1 MTKFSQKIH
10 FHVTVDSAEW
20 LGYILY
26 GLKFIWQGDREHEK
40 TSGFA
45 VCTRAVRLYADWRRS
60 RRCRIANA
68 AYAAGNYAFS
78 TKPTRRG
85 YQLSGKTWQIDS
97 CEVFPCRLIEE
108 KDIWELIFTPSDDSS
123 RWICA
128 VDLSAG
134 KIITPLFNGSMWKA
148 ANDQLLLETGGRY
161 QLCDLNCSLT
171 DVSIPHTGHV
181 LAVDDQGYVL
191 CQYPVP
197 RTVRIDSGTMND
209 IFYQYTLLGPDFTVL
224 QDGIDQYYNV
234 GQYDY
239 SYDSELFYNDLAAVR
254 VGASDWYLPD
264 GGPWPRLYFNS
275 KYMFIDRSGKIV
287 SNARYDEV
295 SNENDR
301 WFGCHGTTEYLLDS
315 NGNEREQA
323 NYCYVPSTWAE
334 NIVEQAEKDG
344 LRLSYHTPYRL
355 NIHRDEFCKLAW
367 QTIQTVN
374 SNINLPEP
382 AQPFSDCD
390 EDIVRQIAAL
400 GIVTGYEDGTFQ
412 PTRELS
418 RQEAAVILQRLYT
431 VLYGKIEAS
440 PTLYAD
446 NGSIGAWAKDSVYA
460 MRQTGI
466 MQGVGANR
474 FDPKNGYTCEQSI
487 ITMLRMTQKA

>member
-1 MTKFSQKIH
+1 MKKRMVLLSALVLCGCMLIGAGAADAASQTQLTQQAITH
-10 FHVTVDSAEW
+10 FQQSPPEEDTSS
-20 LGYILY
+20 LGY
-26 GLKFIWQGDREHEK
+26 
-40 TSGFA
+40 
-45 VCTRAVRLYADWRRS
+45 
-60 RRCRIANA
+60 
-68 AYAAGNYAFS
+68 
-78 TKPTRRG
+78 PTW
-85 YQLSGKTWQIDS
+85 KTWQIDS

-108 KDIWELIFTPSDDSS
+108 KDIWELIFTPSDYSS

-134 KIITPLFNGSMWKA
+134 KSITPLFNGSMWKA
-148 ANDQLLLETGGRY
+148 ADDQLLLETGGTY
-161 QLCDLNCSLT
+161 QLCDLNGSLT

-197 RTVRIDSGTMND
+197 RTVRTDSGTMND
-209 IFYQYTLLGPDFTVL
+209 TFCQYTLLGPDFTVL

-239 SYDSELFYNDLAAVR
+239 SGDSELFYNDLVAVR
-254 VGASDWYLPD
+254 VGATDWYLPD

-275 KYMFIDRSGKIV
+275 KYMFIDRSGKTV
-287 SNARYDEV
+287 SSRRYDEV
-295 SNENDR
+295 SHENDR

-374 SNINLPEP
+374 PNINLSEP

-446 NGSIGAWAKDSVYA
+446 NGSIGVWAKDSVYA

>member
-1 MTKFSQKIH
+1 MTDIVRILPTLKILSRKVFENH
-10 FHVTVDSAEW
+10 
-20 LGYILY
+20 
-26 GLKFIWQGDREHEK
+26 
-40 TSGFA
+40 
-45 VCTRAVRLYADWRRS
+45 LYA
-60 RRCRIANA
+60 
-68 AYAAGNYAFS
+68 YAVVAVQDDFS
-78 TKPTRRG
+78 V
-85 YQLSGKTWQIDS
+85 LLDNID
-97 CEVFPCRLIEE
+97 E
-108 KDIWELIFTPSDDSS
+108 
-123 RWICA
+123 
-128 VDLSAG
+128 
-134 KIITPLFNGSMWKA
+134 
-148 ANDQLLLETGGRY
+148 
-161 QLCDLNCSLT
+161 
-171 DVSIPHTGHV
+171 
-181 LAVDDQGYVL
+181 
-191 CQYPVP
+191 
-197 RTVRIDSGTMND
+197 
-209 IFYQYTLLGPDFTVL
+209 
-224 QDGIDQYYNV
+224 YYNV

-239 SYDSELFYNDLAAVR
+239 SGDSELFYNDLVAVR
-254 VGASDWYLPD
+254 VGVTDWYLPD

-275 KYMFIDRSGKIV
+275 KYMFIDRSGKTV
-287 SNARYDEV
+287 SSRRYDEV
-295 SNENDR
+295 SHENDR

-374 SNINLPEP
+374 PNINLSEP

-431 VLYGKIEAS
+431 VLYGKIEVS

-446 NGSIGAWAKDSVYA
+446 NGSIGVWAKNSVYA

>member
-1 MTKFSQKIH
+1 MKYIPNTPEGTRDRLFGECMERRIVQSQLTRVFRQRGYTEIMTPEMEYYDVF
-10 FHVTVDSAEW
+10 T
-20 LGYILY
+20 L
-26 GLKFIWQGDREHEK
+26 
-40 TSGFA
+40 
-45 VCTRAVRLYADWRRS
+45 
-60 RRCRIANA
+60 
-68 AYAAGNYAFS
+68 AGNNIPQENL
-78 TKPTRRG
+78 TK
-85 YQLSGKTWQIDS
+85 
-97 CEVFPCRLIEE
+97 V
-108 KDIWELIFTPSDDSS
+108 
-123 RWICA
+123 
-128 VDLSAG
+128 
-134 KIITPLFNGSMWKA
+134 
-148 ANDQLLLETGGRY
+148 
-161 QLCDLNCSLT
+161 
-171 DVSIPHTGHV
+171 
-181 LAVDDQGYVL
+181 
-191 CQYPVP
+191 
-197 RTVRIDSGTMND
+197 
-209 IFYQYTLLGPDFTVL
+209 
-224 QDGIDQYYNV
+224 
-234 GQYDY
+234 
-239 SYDSELFYNDLAAVR
+239 
-254 VGASDWYLPD
+254 
-264 GGPWPRLYFNS
+264 
-275 KYMFIDRSGKIV
+275 IDRSGKIV

-355 NIHRDEFCKLAW
+355 NIHRDEFCELVW

-374 SNINLPEP
+374 PNINLPEP

-390 EDIVRQIAAL
+390 EDIVRQIASL

-431 VLYGKIEAS
+431 VLYGNIEVS

-446 NGSIGAWAKDSVYA
+446 NGSIGVWAKDSVYA
-460 MRQTGI
+460 MRHTGI

>member
-1 MTKFSQKIH
+1 MKKRVVLLSALVLCGCMLIGAGAADAASPTQLTRQAITH
-10 FHVTVDSAEW
+10 FQQSPPEEDTSYP
-20 LGYILY
+20 GY
-26 GLKFIWQGDREHEK
+26 
-40 TSGFA
+40 
-45 VCTRAVRLYADWRRS
+45 
-60 RRCRIANA
+60 
-68 AYAAGNYAFS
+68 
-78 TKPTRRG
+78 PTW
-85 YQLSGKTWQIDS
+85 KTWQIDS

-108 KDIWELIFTPSDDSS
+108 KDIWELIFTPSDDRS

-134 KIITPLFNGSMWKA
+134 KIITPLFNGSMGKA
-148 ANDQLLLETGGRY
+148 ADDQLLLETGGRY
-161 QLCDLNCSLT
+161 QLCDLNGGLT
-171 DVSIPHTGHV
+171 DVSIPHAGHV

-191 CQYPVP
+191 CQYPVT
-197 RTVRIDSGTMND
+197 RTVRTDSGTMNYT
-209 IFYQYTLLGPDFTVL
+209 FCQYTLLGPDFTVL

-275 KYMFIDRSGKIV
+275 KYMFIDRSGKTV
-287 SNARYDEV
+287 SSRRYDEV
-295 SNENDR
+295 SHENDR

-374 SNINLPEP
+374 PNINLPEL

-446 NGSIGAWAKDSVYA
+446 NGSIGVWAKNSVYA

-474 FDPKNGYTCEQSI
+474 FDPKNGYTCEQALV
-487 ITMLRMTQKA
+487 TMLRMTQKA

>member
-1 MTKFSQKIH
+1 MKKRMVLLSVLVLCGCMLIGAGAADAASQTQLTQQAITH
-10 FHVTVDSAEW
+10 FQQSPPEEDTSYP
-20 LGYILY
+20 GY
-26 GLKFIWQGDREHEK
+26 
-40 TSGFA
+40 
-45 VCTRAVRLYADWRRS
+45 
-60 RRCRIANA
+60 
-68 AYAAGNYAFS
+68 
-78 TKPTRRG
+78 PTW
-85 YQLSGKTWQIDS
+85 KTWQIDS

-108 KDIWELIFTPSDDSS
+108 KDIWELIFTPSDYSS

-128 VDLSAG
+128 VNLSAG

-161 QLCDLNCSLT
+161 QLCDLNGSLT

-191 CQYPVP
+191 CQYPVT
-197 RTVRIDSGTMND
+197 RTVRTDSGTMPYT
-209 IFYQYTLLGPDFTVL
+209 FHQYTLLGLDFTVL

-239 SYDSELFYNDLAAVR
+239 SCDSELFYNGLVAVR
-254 VGASDWYLPD
+254 VGATDWYLPD

-275 KYMFIDRSGKIV
+275 KYMFIDHSGKTV
-287 SNARYDEV
+287 SSSRYDEV
-295 SNENDR
+295 SHENDR

-367 QTIQTVN
+367 QTIQTV
-374 SNINLPEP
+374 SPNINLSEP

-390 EDIVRQIAAL
+390 EDIVR
-400 GIVTGYEDGTFQ
+400 
-412 PTRELS
+412 
-418 RQEAAVILQRLYT
+418 
-431 VLYGKIEAS
+431 
-440 PTLYAD
+440 
-446 NGSIGAWAKDSVYA
+446 
-460 MRQTGI
+460 
-466 MQGVGANR
+466 
-474 FDPKNGYTCEQSI
+474 
-487 ITMLRMTQKA
+487 

>member
-1 MTKFSQKIH
+1 MKKRMVLLAALVLCGCMLIGAGAADAASQTQLTQQAITH
-10 FHVTVDSAEW
+10 FQQSPPEEDTSSP
-20 LGYILY
+20 GY
-26 GLKFIWQGDREHEK
+26 
-40 TSGFA
+40 
-45 VCTRAVRLYADWRRS
+45 
-60 RRCRIANA
+60 
-68 AYAAGNYAFS
+68 
-78 TKPTRRG
+78 PTW
-85 YQLSGKTWQIDS
+85 KTWQIDS

-108 KDIWELIFTPSDDSS
+108 QDIWELIFTPSDDRS

-161 QLCDLNCSLT
+161 QLCDLNGSLT

-191 CQYPVP
+191 CQYPVT
-197 RTVRIDSGTMND
+197 RTVRTDSGTMPYT
-209 IFYQYTLLGPDFTVL
+209 FHQYTLLGLDFTVL

-239 SYDSELFYNDLAAVR
+239 SCDSELFYNGLVAVR
-254 VGASDWYLPD
+254 VGATDWYLPD

-275 KYMFIDRSGKIV
+275 KYMFIDRSGKTV
-287 SNARYDEV
+287 SSSRYDEV
-295 SNENDR
+295 SHENDR

-355 NIHRDEFCKLAW
+355 NIHRDEFCKLAL
-367 QTIQTVN
+367 QTIQAAKPDK
-374 SNINLPEP
+374 ILPEP
-382 AQPFSDCD
+382 AAAFSDCD

-446 NGSIGAWAKDSVYA
+446 NGSIGVWAKDSVYA

>member
-1 MTKFSQKIH
+1 
-10 FHVTVDSAEW
+10 
-20 LGYILY
+20 
-26 GLKFIWQGDREHEK
+26 
-40 TSGFA
+40 
-45 VCTRAVRLYADWRRS
+45 
-60 RRCRIANA
+60 
-68 AYAAGNYAFS
+68 
-78 TKPTRRG
+78 
-85 YQLSGKTWQIDS
+85 
-97 CEVFPCRLIEE
+97 
-108 KDIWELIFTPSDDSS
+108 
-123 RWICA
+123 
-128 VDLSAG
+128 
-134 KIITPLFNGSMWKA
+134 
-148 ANDQLLLETGGRY
+148 
-161 QLCDLNCSLT
+161 
-171 DVSIPHTGHV
+171 
-181 LAVDDQGYVL
+181 
-191 CQYPVP
+191 
-197 RTVRIDSGTMND
+197 MND
-209 IFYQYTLLGPDFTVL
+209 TFYQYTLLGPNFTVL

-239 SYDSELFYNDLAAVR
+239 SYNSELFYNGLAAVR
-254 VGASDWYLPD
+254 VGATDWYLPD

-275 KYMFIDRSGKIV
+275 KYMFIDRSGKTV
-287 SNARYDEV
+287 SSSRYDEV
-295 SNENDR
+295 SHENDR

-355 NIHRDEFCKLAW
+355 NIHRDEFCELAW
-367 QTIQTVN
+367 KTIQTVN
-374 SNINLPEP
+374 PNINLPELT
-382 AQPFSDCD
+382 QSFSDCD

-431 VLYGKIEAS
+431 VLYGKIEVS
-440 PTLYAD
+440 PTPYAD

-474 FDPKNGYTCEQSI
+474 FEPKNGYTCEQSI

>member
-1 MTKFSQKIH
+1 MKKRMVLLSALVLCGYMLIGAGAADAASQTQLTRQAITH
-10 FHVTVDSAEW
+10 FQQSPPEEDTSYP
-20 LGYILY
+20 GY
-26 GLKFIWQGDREHEK
+26 
-40 TSGFA
+40 
-45 VCTRAVRLYADWRRS
+45 
-60 RRCRIANA
+60 
-68 AYAAGNYAFS
+68 
-78 TKPTRRG
+78 PTW
-85 YQLSGKTWQIDS
+85 KTWKIDS

-108 KDIWELIFTPSDDSS
+108 KDIWELIFTPSDDRS

-134 KIITPLFNGSMWKA
+134 KIVTPLFNGSMWKA

-161 QLCDLNCSLT
+161 QLCDLNGSLT

-191 CQYPVP
+191 CQYPVT
-197 RTVRIDSGTMND
+197 RTVRTDSGTMPYT
-209 IFYQYTLLGPDFTVL
+209 FHQYTLLGSDFSVL
-224 QDGIDQYYNV
+224 LDNIDEYYNV

-239 SYDSELFYNDLAAVR
+239 SCDSELFYNDLVAVR
-254 VGASDWYLPD
+254 VGATDWYLPD

-275 KYMFIDRSGKIV
+275 KYMFIDRSGKTV
-287 SNARYDEV
+287 S
-295 SNENDR
+295 
-301 WFGCHGTTEYLLDS
+301 S

-374 SNINLPEP
+374 PNINLPEP

-446 NGSIGAWAKDSVYA
+446 NGSIGVWAKDSVYA

-466 MQGVGANR
+466 MQGVEANR

>member
-1 MTKFSQKIH
+1 MKRICL
-10 FHVTVDSAEW
+10 VLSA
-20 LGYILY
+20 LALC
-26 GLKFIWQGDREHEK
+26 
-40 TSGFA
+40 
-45 VCTRAVRLYADWRRS
+45 CTMLIGAG
-60 RRCRIANA
+60 
-68 AYAAGNYAFS
+68 AAGTSSQMSLTQQAITHFQQSPPEEDTSYPGY
-78 TKPTRRG
+78 PTW
-85 YQLSGKTWQIDS
+85 KTWQIDS

-108 KDIWELIFTPSDDSS
+108 KDIWELIFTPSDDRS

-161 QLCDLNCSLT
+161 QLCDLNGSLT

-191 CQYPVP
+191 CQYPVT
-197 RTVRIDSGTMND
+197 RTLRTDSGTMPYT
-209 IFYQYTLLGPDFTVL
+209 FHQYTLLGPDFTVL

-239 SYDSELFYNDLAAVR
+239 SCDSELFYNGLVAVR
-254 VGASDWYLPD
+254 VGATDWYLPD

-275 KYMFIDRSGKIV
+275 KYMFIDRSGKTV
-287 SNARYDEV
+287 SSSRYDEV
-295 SNENDR
+295 SHENDR

-323 NYCYVPSTWAE
+323 NYCYFPSTWAE

-374 SNINLPEP
+374 PNINLPEL

-431 VLYGKIEAS
+431 VLYGNIEVS

-487 ITMLRMTQKA
+487 ITMLRMTEIKPMNN

>member
-1 MTKFSQKIH
+1 MKKRMVLLPALVLCGCMLIGAGAADAASQTQLTQQAITH
-10 FHVTVDSAEW
+10 FQQSPPEEDTSSP
-20 LGYILY
+20 GY
-26 GLKFIWQGDREHEK
+26 
-40 TSGFA
+40 
-45 VCTRAVRLYADWRRS
+45 
-60 RRCRIANA
+60 
-68 AYAAGNYAFS
+68 
-78 TKPTRRG
+78 PTW
-85 YQLSGKTWQIDS
+85 KTWQIDS

-161 QLCDLNCSLT
+161 QLCDLNGSLT
-171 DVSIPHTGHV
+171 DVSIPHAGHV

-191 CQYPVP
+191 CQHPVT
-197 RTVRIDSGTMND
+197 RTVRTDSGTMPYT
-209 IFYQYTLLGPDFTVL
+209 FHQYTLLGPDFTVL
-224 QDGIDQYYNV
+224 LDNIDEYYNV

-239 SYDSELFYNDLAAVR
+239 SCDSELFYNGLVAVR
-254 VGASDWYLPD
+254 VGATDWYLPD

-275 KYMFIDRSGKIV
+275 KYMFIDRSGKTV
-287 SNARYDEV
+287 SSSRYDEV

-315 NGNEREQA
+315 TGTEKTLSNNRYA
-323 NYCYVPSTWAE
+323 PRAWAAAM
-334 NIVEQAEKDG
+334 VEQAQKRG
-344 LRLSYHTPYRL
+344 IQLNSYMPYRL
-355 NIHRDEFCKLAW
+355 NIHRDEFCELAW

-374 SNINLPEP
+374 PNINLPEL
-382 AQPFSDCD
+382 AQSFSDCD

-446 NGSIGAWAKDSVYA
+446 NGSIGVWAKDSVYA
-460 MRQTGI
+460 MRKTGI

>member
-1 MTKFSQKIH
+1 MKKRMVLLSALVLCGCMLIGAGAADAASQTQLTQQAITH
-10 FHVTVDSAEW
+10 FQQSPPEEDTSSP
-20 LGYILY
+20 GY
-26 GLKFIWQGDREHEK
+26 
-40 TSGFA
+40 
-45 VCTRAVRLYADWRRS
+45 
-60 RRCRIANA
+60 
-68 AYAAGNYAFS
+68 
-78 TKPTRRG
+78 PTW
-85 YQLSGKTWQIDS
+85 KTWQIDS

-108 KDIWELIFTPSDDSS
+108 KDIWELIFTPSDYSS

-128 VDLSAG
+128 VNLSAG

-161 QLCDLNCSLT
+161 QLCDLNGSLT

-191 CQYPVP
+191 CQYPVT
-197 RTVRIDSGTMND
+197 RTVRTDSGTMPYT
-209 IFYQYTLLGPDFTVL
+209 FHQYTLLGPDFSVL
-224 QDGIDQYYNV
+224 LDNIDEYYNV

-239 SYDSELFYNDLAAVR
+239 SCDSELFYNGLVAVR
-254 VGASDWYLPD
+254 VGATDWYLSD

-287 SNARYDEV
+287 SNACYDEV

-355 NIHRDEFCKLAW
+355 NIHRDEFCELAW

-374 SNINLPEP
+374 PNINLPEP
-382 AQPFSDCD
+382 AQPFSACD
-390 EDIVRQIAAL
+390 EDIVRQIASL

-446 NGSIGAWAKDSVYA
+446 NGSIGVWAKDSVYA

>member
-1 MTKFSQKIH
+1 MKKRMVLLSALVLCGCMLIGAGAADAASQTQLTQQAITH
-10 FHVTVDSAEW
+10 FQQSPPEEDTSSP
-20 LGYILY
+20 GY
-26 GLKFIWQGDREHEK
+26 
-40 TSGFA
+40 
-45 VCTRAVRLYADWRRS
+45 
-60 RRCRIANA
+60 
-68 AYAAGNYAFS
+68 
-78 TKPTRRG
+78 PTW
-85 YQLSGKTWQIDS
+85 KTWQIDS

-128 VDLSAG
+128 VNLSAG

-161 QLCDLNCSLT
+161 QLCDLNGSLT

-191 CQYPVP
+191 CQYPVT
-197 RTVRIDSGTMND
+197 RTVRTDSGTMPYT
-209 IFYQYTLLGPDFTVL
+209 FHQYTLLGPDFSVL
-224 QDGIDQYYNV
+224 LDNIDEYYNV

-239 SYDSELFYNDLAAVR
+239 SCDSELFYNGLVAVR
-254 VGASDWYLPD
+254 VGATDWYLSD

-287 SNARYDEV
+287 SNACYDEV

-367 QTIQTVN
+367 QTIQTV
-374 SNINLPEP
+374 SPNINLSEP

-390 EDIVRQIAAL
+390 EDIVR
-400 GIVTGYEDGTFQ
+400 
-412 PTRELS
+412 
-418 RQEAAVILQRLYT
+418 
-431 VLYGKIEAS
+431 
-440 PTLYAD
+440 
-446 NGSIGAWAKDSVYA
+446 
-460 MRQTGI
+460 
-466 MQGVGANR
+466 
-474 FDPKNGYTCEQSI
+474 
-487 ITMLRMTQKA
+487 

>member
-1 MTKFSQKIH
+1 MKKRMVLLSIL
-10 FHVTVDSAEW
+10 V
-20 LGYILY
+20 LY
-26 GLKFIWQGDREHEK
+26 GCMLIGAGAADAASQTQLTQQTITHFQQSPPEED
-40 TSGFA
+40 TSYPG
-45 VCTRAVRLYADWRRS
+45 Y
-60 RRCRIANA
+60 
-68 AYAAGNYAFS
+68 
-78 TKPTRRG
+78 PTW
-85 YQLSGKTWQIDS
+85 KTWQIDS
-97 CEVFPCRLIEE
+97 CEVFPRRLIEE
-108 KDIWELIFTPSDDSS
+108 KDIWELIFTPSDDRS

-161 QLCDLNCSLT
+161 QLCDLNGSLI

-191 CQYPVP
+191 CQYPVT
-197 RTVRIDSGTMND
+197 RTVRTDSGTMPYT
-209 IFYQYTLLGPDFTVL
+209 FHQYTLLGPDFTVL

-275 KYMFIDRSGKIV
+275 KYMFIDHSGKTV
-287 SNARYDEV
+287 SSSRYDEV
-295 SNENDR
+295 SHENDR

-374 SNINLPEP
+374 SNINLPEL

-446 NGSIGAWAKDSVYA
+446 NGSIGVWAKDSVYA

-487 ITMLRMTQKA
+487 ITMLRMAQKA

>member
-1 MTKFSQKIH
+1 MKKRMVLLSIL
-10 FHVTVDSAEW
+10 V
-20 LGYILY
+20 LY
-26 GLKFIWQGDREHEK
+26 GCMLIGAGAADAASQTQLTQQAITHFQQSPPEED
-40 TSGFA
+40 TSYPG
-45 VCTRAVRLYADWRRS
+45 Y
-60 RRCRIANA
+60 
-68 AYAAGNYAFS
+68 
-78 TKPTRRG
+78 PTW
-85 YQLSGKTWQIDS
+85 KTWQIDS
-97 CEVFPCRLIEE
+97 CEVFPRRLIEE
-108 KDIWELIFTPSDDSS
+108 KDIWELIFTPSDDRS

-161 QLCDLNCSLT
+161 QLCDLNGSLI

-191 CQYPVP
+191 CQYPVT
-197 RTVRIDSGTMND
+197 RTVRTDSGTMPYT
-209 IFYQYTLLGPDFTVL
+209 FHQYTLLGPDFTVL

-275 KYMFIDRSGKIV
+275 KYMFIDHSGKTV
-287 SNARYDEV
+287 SSSRYDEV
-295 SNENDR
+295 SHENDR

-374 SNINLPEP
+374 SNINLPEL

-440 PTLYAD
+440 PTLYTD
-446 NGSIGAWAKDSVYA
+446 NGSIGVWAKDSVYA

>member
-1 MTKFSQKIH
+1 MKKRKVLLSALVLCGCMLIGAGAADAASQTQLTRQAITH
-10 FHVTVDSAEW
+10 FQQSPPEEDISYP
-20 LGYILY
+20 GY
-26 GLKFIWQGDREHEK
+26 
-40 TSGFA
+40 
-45 VCTRAVRLYADWRRS
+45 
-60 RRCRIANA
+60 
-68 AYAAGNYAFS
+68 
-78 TKPTRRG
+78 PTW
-85 YQLSGKTWQIDS
+85 KTWQIDS

-108 KDIWELIFTPSDDSS
+108 KDIWELIFTPSDDRS

-161 QLCDLNCSLT
+161 QLCDLNGSLT

-191 CQYPVP
+191 CQYPVT
-197 RTVRIDSGTMND
+197 RTVRTDSGTMPYT
-209 IFYQYTLLGPDFTVL
+209 FHQYTLLGPDFTVL
-224 QDGIDQYYNV
+224 QDGI
-234 GQYDY
+234 
-239 SYDSELFYNDLAAVR
+239 VR
-254 VGASDWYLPD
+254 VGATDWYLPD

-275 KYMFIDRSGKIV
+275 KYMFIDRSGKTV
-287 SNARYDEV
+287 SSSRYDEV
-295 SNENDR
+295 SHENDR

-374 SNINLPEP
+374 PNINLPEL

-446 NGSIGAWAKDSVYA
+446 NGSIGVCLCDE
-460 MRQTGI
+460 
-466 MQGVGANR
+466 ANR
-474 FDPKNGYTCEQSI
+474 YHAGRRSESI
-487 ITMLRMTQKA
+487 

>member
-1 MTKFSQKIH
+1 
-10 FHVTVDSAEW
+10 
-20 LGYILY
+20 
-26 GLKFIWQGDREHEK
+26 
-40 TSGFA
+40 
-45 VCTRAVRLYADWRRS
+45 
-60 RRCRIANA
+60 
-68 AYAAGNYAFS
+68 
-78 TKPTRRG
+78 
-85 YQLSGKTWQIDS
+85 
-97 CEVFPCRLIEE
+97 
-108 KDIWELIFTPSDDSS
+108 
-123 RWICA
+123 
-128 VDLSAG
+128 
-134 KIITPLFNGSMWKA
+134 MWKA

-161 QLCDLNCSLT
+161 QLCDLNGSLT

-197 RTVRIDSGTMND
+197 RTVRTDSGTMND

-374 SNINLPEP
+374 PNINLPEP

-390 EDIVRQIAAL
+390 EDIVRQIASL

-431 VLYGKIEAS
+431 VLYGKIEVS
-440 PTLYAD
+440 PMLYAD

-487 ITMLRMTQKA
+487 ITMLRMAQKA

>member
-1 MTKFSQKIH
+1 MKKRMVLLSIL
-10 FHVTVDSAEW
+10 V
-20 LGYILY
+20 LY
-26 GLKFIWQGDREHEK
+26 GCMLIGAGAADAASQTQLTQQAITHFQQSPPEED
-40 TSGFA
+40 TSYPG
-45 VCTRAVRLYADWRRS
+45 Y
-60 RRCRIANA
+60 
-68 AYAAGNYAFS
+68 
-78 TKPTRRG
+78 PTW
-85 YQLSGKTWQIDS
+85 KTWQIDS
-97 CEVFPCRLIEE
+97 CEVFPRRLIEE
-108 KDIWELIFTPSDDSS
+108 KDIWELIFTPSDDRS

-161 QLCDLNCSLT
+161 QLCDLNGSLI

-191 CQYPVP
+191 CQYPVT
-197 RTVRIDSGTMND
+197 RTVRTDSGTMPYT
-209 IFYQYTLLGPDFTVL
+209 FHQYTLLGPDFTVL

-275 KYMFIDRSGKIV
+275 KYMFIDHSGKTV
-287 SNARYDEV
+287 SSSRYDEV
-295 SNENDR
+295 SHENDR

-374 SNINLPEP
+374 SNINLPEL

-446 NGSIGAWAKDSVYA
+446 NGSIGVWAKDSVYA

-487 ITMLRMTQKA
+487 ITMLRMAQKA

>member
-1 MTKFSQKIH
+1 MKKRMVLLSALVLCGCMLIGAGAADAASQTQLTQQAITH
-10 FHVTVDSAEW
+10 FQQSPPEEDTSSP
-20 LGYILY
+20 GY
-26 GLKFIWQGDREHEK
+26 
-40 TSGFA
+40 
-45 VCTRAVRLYADWRRS
+45 
-60 RRCRIANA
+60 
-68 AYAAGNYAFS
+68 
-78 TKPTRRG
+78 PTW
-85 YQLSGKTWQIDS
+85 KTWQIDS
-97 CEVFPCRLIEE
+97 CEVFLCRLIEE

-128 VDLSAG
+128 VNLSAG

-161 QLCDLNCSLT
+161 QLCDLNGSLT

-181 LAVDDQGYVL
+181 LAVDDQRYVL
-191 CQYPVP
+191 CQYPVT
-197 RTVRIDSGTMND
+197 RTVRTDSGTMPYT
-209 IFYQYTLLGPDFTVL
+209 FHQYTLLGPDFSVL
-224 QDGIDQYYNV
+224 LDNIDEYYNV

-239 SYDSELFYNDLAAVR
+239 SCDSELFYNGLVAVR
-254 VGASDWYLPD
+254 VGATDWYLPD

-287 SNARYDEV
+287 SNACYDEV

-367 QTIQTVN
+367 QTIQTV
-374 SNINLPEP
+374 SPNINLSEP

-390 EDIVRQIAAL
+390 EDIVRQIASL

-446 NGSIGAWAKDSVYA
+446 NGSIGVWAKDSVYA

>member
-1 MTKFSQKIH
+1 MKKRMVLLSALVLCGCMLIGAGAADAASQTQLTHQAITH
-10 FHVTVDSAEW
+10 FQQSPPEEDTSYP
-20 LGYILY
+20 GY
-26 GLKFIWQGDREHEK
+26 
-40 TSGFA
+40 
-45 VCTRAVRLYADWRRS
+45 
-60 RRCRIANA
+60 
-68 AYAAGNYAFS
+68 
-78 TKPTRRG
+78 PTW
-85 YQLSGKTWQIDS
+85 KTWQIDS

-161 QLCDLNCSLT
+161 QLCDLNGSLT

-191 CQYPVP
+191 CQYPVT
-197 RTVRIDSGTMND
+197 RTVRTDSGTMPYT
-209 IFYQYTLLGPDFTVL
+209 FRQYTLLGSDFSVL
-224 QDGIDQYYNV
+224 LDNIDEYYNI

-239 SYDSELFYNDLAAVR
+239 SCDSELFYNDLVAVR
-254 VGASDWYLPD
+254 VGATDWYLPD

-275 KYMFIDRSGKIV
+275 KYMFIDRSGKTV
-287 SNARYDEV
+287 SSSRYDEV
-295 SNENDR
+295 SHENDR

-374 SNINLPEP
+374 PNINLPEP

-431 VLYGKIEAS
+431 VLYGNIEVS

>member
-1 MTKFSQKIH
+1 
-10 FHVTVDSAEW
+10 
-20 LGYILY
+20 
-26 GLKFIWQGDREHEK
+26 
-40 TSGFA
+40 
-45 VCTRAVRLYADWRRS
+45 
-60 RRCRIANA
+60 
-68 AYAAGNYAFS
+68 
-78 TKPTRRG
+78 
-85 YQLSGKTWQIDS
+85 
-97 CEVFPCRLIEE
+97 
-108 KDIWELIFTPSDDSS
+108 
-123 RWICA
+123 
-128 VDLSAG
+128 
-134 KIITPLFNGSMWKA
+134 MWKA

-161 QLCDLNCSLT
+161 QLCDLNGSLT
-171 DVSIPHTGHV
+171 DVSIPHAGHV
-181 LAVDDQGYVL
+181 LAVDNQGYVL
-191 CQYPVP
+191 CQYPVT
-197 RTVRIDSGTMND
+197 RTVRTDSGTMPYT
-209 IFYQYTLLGPDFTVL
+209 FHQYTLLGPDFTVL
-224 QDGIDQYYNV
+224 LDGIDQYYNV

-275 KYMFIDRSGKIV
+275 KYMFIDHSGKTV
-287 SNARYDEV
+287 SSSRYDEV
-295 SNENDR
+295 SHENDR

-374 SNINLPEP
+374 PNINLPEL

-400 GIVTGYEDGTFQ
+400 GIVTGYEDGIFQ

-446 NGSIGAWAKDSVYA
+446 NGSIGVWAKDSVYA

>member
-1 MTKFSQKIH
+1 MKKRMVLLSALVLCGCMLIDAGAADAASQTQLTRQAITH
-10 FHVTVDSAEW
+10 FQQSPPEEDTSYP
-20 LGYILY
+20 GY
-26 GLKFIWQGDREHEK
+26 
-40 TSGFA
+40 
-45 VCTRAVRLYADWRRS
+45 
-60 RRCRIANA
+60 
-68 AYAAGNYAFS
+68 
-78 TKPTRRG
+78 PTW
-85 YQLSGKTWQIDS
+85 KTWQIDS
-97 CEVFPCRLIEE
+97 CEVFPYRLIEE
-108 KDIWELIFTPSDDSS
+108 KDNWELIFTPSDDSS

-161 QLCDLNCSLT
+161 QLCDLNGSLT

-191 CQYPVP
+191 CQYPVT
-197 RTVRIDSGTMND
+197 RTVRTDSGTMLYT
-209 IFYQYTLLGPDFTVL
+209 FRQYTLLGSDFSVL
-224 QDGIDQYYNV
+224 LDNIDEYYNV

-239 SYDSELFYNDLAAVR
+239 SCDSELFYNDLVAVR
-254 VGASDWYLPD
+254 VGATDWYLPD

-275 KYMFIDRSGKIV
+275 KYMFIDRSGKTV
-287 SNARYDEV
+287 SSSRYDEV
-295 SNENDR
+295 SHENDR

-374 SNINLPEP
+374 PNINLPEL

-446 NGSIGAWAKDSVYA
+446 NGSIGVWAKNSVYA

-466 MQGVGANR
+466 MQGVGTNR
-474 FDPKNGYTCEQSI
+474 FDPKNGYTCEQALV
-487 ITMLRMTQKA
+487 TMLRMTQKA

>member
-1 MTKFSQKIH
+1 MKKRMVLLSALVLCGCMLIGTGAADAASQTQLTQQAITH
-10 FHVTVDSAEW
+10 FQQSPPEEDTSSP
-20 LGYILY
+20 GYP
-26 GLKFIWQGDREHEK
+26 IW
-40 TSGFA
+40 
-45 VCTRAVRLYADWRRS
+45 
-60 RRCRIANA
+60 
-68 AYAAGNYAFS
+68 
-78 TKPTRRG
+78 
-85 YQLSGKTWQIDS
+85 KTWQIDS

-108 KDIWELIFTPSDDSS
+108 KDIWELIFTPSDYSS

-128 VDLSAG
+128 VNLSAG

-161 QLCDLNCSLT
+161 QLCDLNGSLT

-191 CQYPVP
+191 CQYPVT
-197 RTVRIDSGTMND
+197 RTVRTDSGTMPYT
-209 IFYQYTLLGPDFTVL
+209 FHQYTLLGPDFSVL
-224 QDGIDQYYNV
+224 LDNIDEYYNV

-239 SYDSELFYNDLAAVR
+239 SCDSELFYNGLVAVR
-254 VGASDWYLPD
+254 VGATDWYLPD

-287 SNARYDEV
+287 SNASYDEV
-295 SNENDR
+295 SNETDR
-301 WFGCHGTTEYLLDS
+301 WFGWHGTTEYLLDS

-367 QTIQTVN
+367 QTIQTV
-374 SNINLPEP
+374 SPNINLSEP

-390 EDIVRQIAAL
+390 EDIVRQIASL

-446 NGSIGAWAKDSVYA
+446 NGSIGVWAKDSVYA

>member
-1 MTKFSQKIH
+1 MKKRMVLLSALVLCGCMLIGAGAADAASQTQLTQQAITH
-10 FHVTVDSAEW
+10 FQQSPPEEDTSS
-20 LGYILY
+20 LGY
-26 GLKFIWQGDREHEK
+26 
-40 TSGFA
+40 
-45 VCTRAVRLYADWRRS
+45 
-60 RRCRIANA
+60 
-68 AYAAGNYAFS
+68 
-78 TKPTRRG
+78 PTW
-85 YQLSGKTWQIDS
+85 KTWQIDS

-108 KDIWELIFTPSDDSS
+108 KDIWELIFTPSDYSS

-134 KIITPLFNGSMWKA
+134 KSITPLFNGSMWKA
-148 ANDQLLLETGGRY
+148 ADDQLLLETGGTY
-161 QLCDLNCSLT
+161 QLCDLNGSLT

-181 LAVDDQGYVL
+181 L

-197 RTVRIDSGTMND
+197 RTVRTDSGTMND
-209 IFYQYTLLGPDFTVL
+209 TFCQYTLLGPDFTVL

-239 SYDSELFYNDLAAVR
+239 SCDSELFYNGLVAVR
-254 VGASDWYLPD
+254 VGATDWYLPD

-275 KYMFIDRSGKIV
+275 KYMFIDRSGKTV
-287 SNARYDEV
+287 SSSRYDEV
-295 SNENDR
+295 SHENDR

-355 NIHRDEFCKLAW
+355 NIHRDEFCELAW

-374 SNINLPEP
+374 PNINLPEL

-446 NGSIGAWAKDSVYA
+446 NGSIGVWAKDSVYA

>member
-1 MTKFSQKIH
+1 
-10 FHVTVDSAEW
+10 
-20 LGYILY
+20 
-26 GLKFIWQGDREHEK
+26 
-40 TSGFA
+40 
-45 VCTRAVRLYADWRRS
+45 
-60 RRCRIANA
+60 
-68 AYAAGNYAFS
+68 
-78 TKPTRRG
+78 
-85 YQLSGKTWQIDS
+85 
-97 CEVFPCRLIEE
+97 
-108 KDIWELIFTPSDDSS
+108 
-123 RWICA
+123 
-128 VDLSAG
+128 
-134 KIITPLFNGSMWKA
+134 MWKA
-148 ANDQLLLETGGRY
+148 ANDQLLLETDGTY
-161 QLCDLNCSLT
+161 QLCDLNGSLT
-171 DVSIPHTGHV
+171 DVSIPHAGHV

-191 CQYPVP
+191 CQYPVTS
-197 RTVRIDSGTMND
+197 TVRTDSGTMNYT
-209 IFYQYTLLGPDFTVL
+209 FCQYTLLGPDFTVL

-374 SNINLPEP
+374 PNINLPEL

-390 EDIVRQIAAL
+390 EDIVRQIASL

-431 VLYGKIEAS
+431 VLYGNIEVS

-446 NGSIGAWAKDSVYA
+446 NGSIGVWAKDSVYA

-487 ITMLRMTQKA
+487 ITMLRMAQKA